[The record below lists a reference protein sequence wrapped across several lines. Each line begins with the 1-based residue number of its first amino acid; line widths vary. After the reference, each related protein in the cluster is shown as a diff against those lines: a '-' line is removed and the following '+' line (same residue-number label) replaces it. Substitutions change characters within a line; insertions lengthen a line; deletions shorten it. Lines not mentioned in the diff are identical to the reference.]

1 MEIRDISKQLKNK
14 KLEYNKIEKIEDK
27 NIIEENFNINS
38 DCEHKVINV
47 IDENF
52 SVNVSESSTD
62 MKSIN
67 DEIGDLYNVYKD
79 ISILVNEQGEI
90 LDRIDYNIETTETNV
105 EEGKKDIVI
114 AHKKKKK
121 KRTII
126 ILIVSII
133 LIILITIGILVY
145 FNVIKIK

>member
-1 MEIRDISKQLKNK
+1 
-14 KLEYNKIEKIEDK
+14 
-27 NIIEENFNINS
+27 
-38 DCEHKVINV
+38 
-47 IDENF
+47 
-52 SVNVSESSTD
+52 